1 MNKQRVYIF
10 IDVVNTAFWNRIT
23 SFLKNFWLLSPN
35 RDKYPV
41 FKITVAWQ
49 NTKKQLAP
57 NLFIPQLFLFLN
69 MLISEKSIEGIVLDV
84 APKVQRL
91 TGWDC
96 GLETLGVR
104 LIRKDQLWDYVIKP
118 AVERKKF
125 DYKPRNA
132 LEKLALE
139 AFKAMSSRF
148 PLGLYEPDVGRLYL
162 IPENLNELSKSGVSV
177 IVGHE
182 LVHRCQHVG
191 NPAFFDTLTEL
202 SRELVAE
209 VNKYKA
215 ERDRL
220 YGTKIREMARNILKG
235 PKKFSDSVLKESTA
249 ILESDAGKKIQSLMT
264 LVEGDASFVQ
274 HQLNRMFY
282 QNAER
287 LRPST
292 NAVLLRFSS
301 EFSPV
306 IRLKLEQY
314 TLGSGFVKEV
324 YKREGRES
332 VNRLYKLDKESL
344 DAKLAA
350 YKAGLEKNDKNKR
363 P

>member
-1 MNKQRVYIF
+1 MI
-10 IDVVNTAFWNRIT
+10 
-23 SFLKNFWLLSPN
+23 
-35 RDKYPV
+35 
-41 FKITVAWQ
+41 
-49 NTKKQLAP
+49 
-57 NLFIPQLFLFLN
+57 
-69 MLISEKSIEGIVLDV
+69 ISERSIEGIVLDV

-96 GLETLGVR
+96 GLETLDVR
-104 LIRKDQLWDYVIKP
+104 LIRKDQLWSCVMKP
-118 AVERKKF
+118 ALERKRF
-125 DYKPRNA
+125 DYKPRNV
-132 LEKLALE
+132 LEKLALQ

-148 PLGLYEPDVGRLYL
+148 PLGLYEPDVCRLYI

-191 NPAFFDTLTEL
+191 NPAFFDTITEL
-202 SRELVAE
+202 SRELIAE
-209 VNKYKA
+209 INKYKA
-215 ERDRL
+215 ERDKV
-220 YGTKIREMARNILKG
+220 YGTKICEMIRNILLKR
-235 PKKFSDSVLKESTA
+235 PKSFSDSVLKESTA
-249 ILESDAGKKIQSLMT
+249 ILEGEAGKKIQSLMT

-292 NAVLLRFSS
+292 NAILLRFSS

-306 IRLKLEQY
+306 IQLKLEQY

-324 YKREGRES
+324 YKAEGRES
-332 VNRLYKLDKESL
+332 VNRLYKLDTESL
-344 DAKLAA
+344 DTRLDA
-350 YKAGLEKNDKNKR
+350 YKLRCIDSTYKAKLEKNDKNKR